1 MNGVEQPEIV
11 QSVIVQVAY
20 SGKSRVI
27 DAIGAHQPQP
37 EDAIELKVL
46 DVAAQR
52 LRRESLSA
60 LIFVAQRR
68 GRTDTKQPSAPGH
81 PIIGIAE
88 RDGEL
93 SVFDFID
100 AQRLVQLCLR

>member
-27 DAIGAHQPQP
+27 DAIGAHQSQP

-46 DVAAQR
+46 DVAAQL
-52 LRRESLSA
+52 LRRERFSA
-60 LIFVAQRR
+60 MIFLAQRR
-68 GRTDTKQPSAPGH
+68 VSTGTKQPSAPGH

-93 SVFDFID
+93 SIFDLID

>member
-1 MNGVEQPEIV
+1 MNGVEQPKIV
-11 QSVIVQVAY
+11 QSVIVQVAN

-46 DVAAQR
+46 DVAAQC
-52 LRRESLSA
+52 LRRESFPA

-68 GRTDTKQPSAPGH
+68 SRTGTKQPSAPRY

-93 SVFDFID
+93 SIFDFID

>member
-46 DVAAQR
+46 DVAEIGRASC
-52 LRRESLSA
+52 RE
-60 LIFVAQRR
+60 R
-68 GRTDTKQPSAPGH
+68 
-81 PIIGIAE
+81 
-88 RDGEL
+88 
-93 SVFDFID
+93 VFR
-100 AQRLVQLCLR
+100 AV

>member
-1 MNGVEQPEIV
+1 MDGVEQPEIV

-46 DVAAQR
+46 DVAAQC
-52 LRRESLSA
+52 LRRESFSA
-60 LIFVAQRR
+60 LIFVA
-68 GRTDTKQPSAPGH
+68 SAGAALAQSNH
-81 PIIGIAE
+81 PRQGT
-88 RDGEL
+88 
-93 SVFDFID
+93 
-100 AQRLVQLCLR
+100 QL